1 MMQELRRLWT
11 SPVTWLLALGPI
23 TLNGTLALFQRR
35 YGPEHY
41 WSFVGL
47 FWDKLGLAAVAAL
60 VLTICLSLMSCDK
73 SCRTEAL
80 MLTTR
85 LGRKHLFLRRLLA
98 CALCPFLLV
107 LLLSAG
113 NLLCGLAL
121 SGGLSIPS
129 GWAAP
134 YLGHTLLAG
143 VGGALLSL
151 SACGLCERFRSL
163 PVAFLLAAVVLV
175 FSTLAPDLK
184 REHLN
189 LYIMANGFFAKLIR
203 GRALTGWASYS
214 PPWGWEW
221 WLWGPWH
228 LCLTALCVW
237 RAIRKRKER
246 NQW

>member
-129 GWAAP
+129 GPLPIWVTPFWQEWVGLSCPCPPAGCANAFAP
-134 YLGHTLLAG
+134 
-143 VGGALLSL
+143 LLSPFCWRL
-151 SACGLCERFRSL
+151 WCWCSA
-163 PVAFLLAAVVLV
+163 P
-175 FSTLAPDLK
+175 
-184 REHLN
+184 
-189 LYIMANGFFAKLIR
+189 
-203 GRALTGWASYS
+203 W
-214 PPWGWEW
+214 PP
-221 WLWGPWH
+221 
-228 LCLTALCVW
+228 T
-237 RAIRKRKER
+237 
-246 NQW
+246 

>member
-23 TLNGTLALFQRR
+23 TLNGALALFQRR

-41 WSFVGL
+41 WSFVGQ

-60 VLTICLSLMSCDK
+60 VLTICLSLMAYDK

-113 NLLCGLAL
+113 NLLCGIVRRAFHSVRLGRSL
-121 SGGLSIPS
+121 SGSHPS
-129 GWAAP
+129 GRSGWGSPLPVRLRAVR
-134 YLGHTLLAG
+134 TLSLPSCRLFAGGCGAG
-143 VGGALLSL
+143 VQHPGPRPEGRTA
-151 SACGLCERFRSL
+151 G
-163 PVAFLLAAVVLV
+163 PVY
-175 FSTLAPDLK
+175 
-184 REHLN
+184 H
-189 LYIMANGFFAKLIR
+189 G
-203 GRALTGWASYS
+203 
-214 PPWGWEW
+214 
-221 WLWGPWH
+221 
-228 LCLTALCVW
+228 
-237 RAIRKRKER
+237 
-246 NQW
+246 